1 MKSIISIILAMTVI
15 ALCFAGCK
23 TNKLANNLE
32 SEGRRGYI
40 GKNTVDG

>member
-1 MKSIISIILAMTVI
+1 MLFFKWFDERMNRL
-15 ALCFAGCK
+15 GCK